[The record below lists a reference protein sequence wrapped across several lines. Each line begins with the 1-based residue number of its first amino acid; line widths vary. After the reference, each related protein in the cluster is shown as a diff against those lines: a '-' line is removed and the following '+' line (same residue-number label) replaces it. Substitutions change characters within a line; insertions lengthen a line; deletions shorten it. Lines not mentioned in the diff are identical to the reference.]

1 MPALTPPPRARRFAR
16 PGVYVGIVTVLLLI
30 SALAIEEARS
40 FEAGFH
46 AKRFAALSEG
56 LAHSVE
62 STEAR
67 IMAER
72 LQPIFSELAAADDI
86 GALETRARRDP
97 LIDAIYLW
105 DRDDLVFPPP
115 AIEADLGALRRE
127 ACMRVDPGA
136 TGDAVKVAAAHVRCY
151 RSENPQLALFALS
164 ESVEMLLDQEQLLVA
179 SDHLSSVPGLHRRS
193 LTQARLLGLDV
204 RLLAGVRLQEARA
217 RHAEGRSALAQ
228 NWVVDLAKDIARL
241 DGPELDRVLDL
252 TNFPIPQDLRAYGGP
267 GPELP
272 DEAEELVRRAHRRRD
287 AWRELEGESI
297 ATPNTPGPGEFP
309 RVIVDPLDDPP
320 WLVFVSRLGVGELYG
335 AVQVDQTELVREV
348 LVGARSPHLSIR
360 EANGRVLAG
369 SRDELLLEVPFP
381 RLLPHLRVGLST
393 AAIAGDS
400 ASTGTLVRRFG
411 PFAAAI
417 CIGLAAL
424 WALIRNDRQQEL
436 LLERQRDFVARVS
449 HELKTP
455 LAGIR
460 LMAENLEIG
469 AYRDEAQ
476 REAFAGRI
484 VQEADRLTARVN
496 EVIRAAT
503 RPEDAVPVETDVDAM
518 VAELVTA
525 WKPRLQAVGAELI
538 LELSP
543 VGRVTLMPVLM
554 RDALNNLLDNALK
567 YRKGDVGGQIWLR
580 ARRQGRVVVFEVED
594 DGLGVPASL
603 RKSIFERFRR
613 VEGGGRGKAGGHG
626 LGLSF
631 VAETARLHGGKV
643 VCVEGVAGGAKF
655 ILRIRGRK

>member
-1 MPALTPPPRARRFAR
+1 MPPLTPPRARRFAR
-16 PGVYVGIVTVLLLI
+16 PGVYLGIATVLLLI

-40 FEAGFH
+40 FEARFH
-46 AKRFAALSEG
+46 AQRVATVSEKH
-56 LAHSVE
+56 AQQFEFTE
-62 STEAR
+62 SR

-72 LQPIFSELAAADDI
+72 LQPVFSELARTDDI

-105 DRDDLVFPPP
+105 DRDELVFPPP
-115 AIEADLGALRRE
+115 AIEADVSALRRE
-127 ACMRVDPGA
+127 ACMRTPAGA
-136 TGDAVKVAAAHVRCY
+136 GGDAVKVAAAHARCY

-164 ESVEMLLDQEQLLVA
+164 ESVEMLLDQEQSSVA
-179 SDHLSSVPGLHRRS
+179 TEHLSSVARLHSRS
-193 LTQARLLGLDV
+193 LTQARQLGLDV
-204 RLLAGVRLQEARA
+204 RVLAGVQLQAARA
-217 RHAEGRSALAQ
+217 MHAAGRSEIAQ
-228 NWVVDLAKDIARL
+228 NWVVDLAKDISRL
-241 DGPELDRVLDL
+241 DGPELDRALDL

-272 DEAEELVRRAHRRRD
+272 DDAEERVRRAHRRRD
-287 AWRELEGESI
+287 AWRELDGESI

-320 WLVFVSRLGVGELYG
+320 WLVYVSRLGIGELYG

-348 LVGARSPHLSIR
+348 LAGARSRHLSIR

-369 SRDELLLEVPFP
+369 SPDELLFEVPFP

-400 ASTGTLVRRFG
+400 ASAGTLVRRFG

-417 CIGLAAL
+417 CIGLVAL
-424 WALIRNDRQQEL
+424 GALIRNDRQQEL

-469 AYRDEAQ
+469 AFRDDAQ
-476 REAFAGRI
+476 REAFARRI

-503 RPEDAVPVETDVDAM
+503 RPEDAVPAETDVDAM
-518 VAELVTA
+518 MAELVTA
-525 WKPRLQAVGAELI
+525 WQPRLQAAGAQLIVELQ
-538 LELSP
+538 P
-543 VGRVTLMPVLM
+543 CGRVKLMSLLV

-567 YRKGDVGGQIWLR
+567 YRKGDVGGRVWLR
-580 ARRQGRVVVFEVED
+580 ARRQGRVVIFEVED
-594 DGLGVPASL
+594 DGLGVPTSL

-643 VCVEGVAGGAKF
+643 ECGDGVAGGAKF
-655 ILRIRGRK
+655 ILRIRGRG